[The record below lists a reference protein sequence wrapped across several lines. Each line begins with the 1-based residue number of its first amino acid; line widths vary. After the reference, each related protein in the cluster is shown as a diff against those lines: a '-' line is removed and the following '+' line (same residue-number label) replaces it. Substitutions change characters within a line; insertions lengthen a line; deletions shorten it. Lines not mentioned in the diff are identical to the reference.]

1 MTQNTLKTVVIGDI
15 HGRTTWKEIVDL
27 EPDANVV
34 VFMGDYFDSRDR
46 LAGAKQLQNFLDIVA
61 WKLEMEAMGAKDV
74 VMLFGNHDFHYMSWF
89 TRDPYSGFLPYMASK
104 YRKALVSN
112 MHHLSLAHAQG
123 DVLFTHAGVSVEW
136 LNRFAVKQD
145 SETPWLRLSASD
157 IAKAVNDTFVQ
168 FPQRFDFNGFNPFGD
183 DPQQSPIW
191 IRPWALEIANIGRL
205 DARLIQVFGHTV
217 SKDPEAVFQKSL
229 ESEGHKY
236 FHADM
241 LTDRKFL
248 VLDGDS
254 FHLRN
259 V

>member
-1 MTQNTLKTVVIGDI
+1 MTENPLKTVVIGDI

-46 LAGAKQLQNFLDIVA
+46 VAGAKQLQNFLEIVA
-61 WKLEMEAMGAKDV
+61 WKLEMEALGTKDV
-74 VMLFGNHDFHYMSWF
+74 VMLFGNHDFHYMPWF

-112 MHHLSLAHAQG
+112 MHHLSLAYAQG

-241 LTDRKFL
+241 LSDRKFL

>member
-61 WKLEMEAMGAKDV
+61 WKLEMEALGTKDV
-74 VMLFGNHDFHYMSWF
+74 VMLFGNHDFHYMPWF

-112 MHHLSLAHAQG
+112 MHHLSLAYAQG

-136 LNRFAVKQD
+136 LN
-145 SETPWLRLSASD
+145 L
-157 IAKAVNDTFVQ
+157 
-168 FPQRFDFNGFNPFGD
+168 FG
-183 DPQQSPIW
+183 
-191 IRPWALEIANIGRL
+191 
-205 DARLIQVFGHTV
+205 
-217 SKDPEAVFQKSL
+217 
-229 ESEGHKY
+229 
-236 FHADM
+236 
-241 LTDRKFL
+241 
-248 VLDGDS
+248 
-254 FHLRN
+254 
-259 V
+259 

>member
-1 MTQNTLKTVVIGDI
+1 MTQNKLKTVVIGDI

-61 WKLEMEAMGAKDV
+61 WKLEMEALGTKDV
-74 VMLFGNHDFHYMSWF
+74 VMLFGNHDFHYMPWF

-112 MHHLSLAHAQG
+112 MHHLSLAYAQG

-241 LTDRKFL
+241 LSDRKFL